1 MLKCFE
7 TQKSKHKP
15 CKNETSRLIKNA
27 SAISRSCQN
36 VPRPTFFE
44 VPFTT
49 PPIRYSNEAVT
60 VNVHRLLSALRLTQ
74 SVLYN
79 WLPNHGIHQSQLNY
93 LFLSLTSA
101 WTNILYIS
109 GRINGA
115 TWGIWISETSRQNSA
130 KTKNCVINLGNN
142 IEKHWLFSLLW
153 MEKTTHRHM
162 EPQAKQKWFS
172 RPSNK
177 RYPSWWRKKR

>member
-1 MLKCFE
+1 MYSHPHRSRK
-7 TQKSKHKP
+7 KSRKA
-15 CKNETSRLIKNA
+15 LY
-27 SAISRSCQN
+27 
-36 VPRPTFFE
+36 
-44 VPFTT
+44 
-49 PPIRYSNEAVT
+49 PIRYSNEAVT
-60 VNVHRLLSALRLTQ
+60 VNVHKLLSAIRLTQ

-130 KTKNCVINLGNN
+130 KTKNWVINLRNN
-142 IEKHWLFSLLW
+142 IEKHSLTFVN
-153 MEKTTHRHM
+153 EHKNTQTSR
-162 EPQAKQKWFS
+162 AKQKWFS
-172 RPSNK
+172 RPSKK
-177 RYPSWWRKKR
+177 RYSS

>member
-1 MLKCFE
+1 M
-7 TQKSKHKP
+7 
-15 CKNETSRLIKNA
+15 
-27 SAISRSCQN
+27 
-36 VPRPTFFE
+36 
-44 VPFTT
+44 
-49 PPIRYSNEAVT
+49 T
-60 VNVHRLLSALRLTQ
+60 VNVHRLLSAIRPTQ

-142 IEKHWLFSLLW
+142 IEKHCLFSLWW
-153 MEKTTHRHM
+153 MNTTTHRHM
-162 EPQAKQKWFS
+162 ESQAKQKWFA

-177 RYPSWWRKKR
+177 RYPSWWRKKRWILQLAREVLCKSFIQHFWQWNLCSYKQWHCFDSLCSLLL